1 MPKGFKE
8 TPGGED
14 ANSAG
19 QMAEAAGFDTSVP
32 FKRPP
37 MFSEA
42 ELAELKEADA
52 PAKKGQ
58 TKKYPDIRTED
69 VQRPIQE
76 SVIKSLLKLMKG
88 DDEVPKKPLP
98 SEFGSREPSSF
109 KNPPDL
115 MHPSTSNIAPEG
127 GMLHSSPNH
136 PQAETVRFM
145 REEADL
151 QHRPAAAKF
160 LRDSADRLEQQ
171 RATERDMKAMPE
183 LTDETPRPNFETP
196 SGPKKGSRQDDYRV
210 NWENSVEKSLL
221 KLMKGDEEPKQDPSW
236 VQRIKQPPPTAEDVA
251 GSKPYK
257 SRFAPGGK
265 YAIPDEIGSG
275 AHGGTTIPSDRDQG
289 GNPPPMGTGKHVF
302 EDKRFKTQDQQ
313 EEDAEGIDH
322 FAADERAK
330 GNRNALGSSYGD
342 WKTRIFE
349 NSVEKALLKLMKA
362 DKDEYEI
369 PKPIEPS
376 PKAPQIDL
384 AISRQTGKSREQ
396 QIAANQCMTCDKP
409 ADKFTDDLSR
419 KEYGISGMCQDCQD
433 KAFAPPPEEKNME
446 LSKIL
451 KSVEKLMKGSNIDDE
466 LDATAQIRDVHGPS
480 GKHKL
485 ERNPVGGGYTRTDKE
500 RAAGQRYQRGEL
512 TGPEGTASREEA
524 LWGSTAPVPAH
535 DVTPY
540 QEAETGRAT
549 TNRASGSVSSPTA
562 EERADTLREHGTPTE
577 TRAAQMM
584 VPRDTNPKK
593 VQVHEPNYG
602 AIVASLLKLMKAP
615 ADAGLQAQQRASR
628 KQQGQQTQA
637 NIGQTSQAG
646 MGEMRGAGQ
655 QAQSDAAQTQG
666 VGAGIVDQTIYALAP
681 HMFNDPNTGMPQGK
695 TQPDQPN
702 TAQSGGTGDTQ
713 GTGTVQQT
721 AGGGTDQQMDTP
733 GTQTPT
739 PQPNKLNLEKPFK
752 SPQVNVPQPKQT
764 PTS

>member
-1 MPKGFKE
+1 
-8 TPGGED
+8 
-14 ANSAG
+14 
-19 QMAEAAGFDTSVP
+19 
-32 FKRPP
+32 
-37 MFSEA
+37 
-42 ELAELKEADA
+42 
-52 PAKKGQ
+52 
-58 TKKYPDIRTED
+58 
-69 VQRPIQE
+69 
-76 SVIKSLLKLMKG
+76 
-88 DDEVPKKPLP
+88 
-98 SEFGSREPSSF
+98 
-109 KNPPDL
+109 
-115 MHPSTSNIAPEG
+115 
-127 GMLHSSPNH
+127 
-136 PQAETVRFM
+136 
-145 REEADL
+145 
-151 QHRPAAAKF
+151 
-160 LRDSADRLEQQ
+160 
-171 RATERDMKAMPE
+171 
-183 LTDETPRPNFETP
+183 
-196 SGPKKGSRQDDYRV
+196 
-210 NWENSVEKSLL
+210 
-221 KLMKGDEEPKQDPSW
+221 
-236 VQRIKQPPPTAEDVA
+236 
-251 GSKPYK
+251 
-257 SRFAPGGK
+257 
-265 YAIPDEIGSG
+265 
-275 AHGGTTIPSDRDQG
+275 
-289 GNPPPMGTGKHVF
+289 MGTGKHVF